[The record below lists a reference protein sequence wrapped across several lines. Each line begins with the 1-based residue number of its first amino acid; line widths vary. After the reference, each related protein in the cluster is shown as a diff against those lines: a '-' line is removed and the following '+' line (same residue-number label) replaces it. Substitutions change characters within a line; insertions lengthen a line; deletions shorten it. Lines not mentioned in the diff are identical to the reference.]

1 MHSRQ
6 TMRTTKGK
14 DLRAQID
21 QLRQMTVPELRRWHL
36 ETFGEEA
43 KSFHRQFLFRQIA
56 RRLQS
61 ASTPPLSEEARQFAL
76 ALARDSALDRR
87 MSENL
92 QRRRI
97 GLPID
102 LTVTTTLRGGHDS
115 RLPLPGSLLARDY
128 KGQTIVVKVLHS
140 GFEYDGRVF
149 GSLSA
154 VAQEVT
160 GAKWNGFAFFG
171 LANDRSTVRKEHRG
185 DNR

>member
-1 MHSRQ
+1 MHSRP
-6 TMRTTKGK
+6 TMRKPTGK

-21 QLRQMTVPELRRWHL
+21 QLRPMPVLELRRWHL

-43 KSFHRQFLFRQIA
+43 KSYHPRFLFRLIA

-61 ASTPPLSEEARQFAL
+61 AVTSPLSEEARQFAL
-76 ALARDSALDRR
+76 ALARDSAVERR

-92 QRRRI
+92 RRRRA

-102 LTVTTTLRGGHDS
+102 LTVTTTLRNPHAHRDS
-115 RLPLPGSLLARDY
+115 RLPLPGSLVARPY
-128 KGQTIVVKVLHS
+128 KGQTIVVKVLDS

-149 GSLSA
+149 TSLSSI
-154 VAQEVT
+154 AQEVT

-171 LANDRSTVRKEHRG
+171 LAKEKHG
-185 DNR
+185 GKQ

>member
-1 MHSRQ
+1 
-6 TMRTTKGK
+6 
-14 DLRAQID
+14 
-21 QLRQMTVPELRRWHL
+21 
-36 ETFGEEA
+36 
-43 KSFHRQFLFRQIA
+43 
-56 RRLQS
+56 
-61 ASTPPLSEEARQFAL
+61 
-76 ALARDSALDRR
+76 
-87 MSENL
+87 MSENIR
-92 QRRRI
+92 RRRI

-102 LTVTTTLRGGHDS
+102 LTVTTTLRCGHDS

-128 KGQTIVVKVLHS
+128 KGQTIVVKVLDS

-171 LANDRSTVRKEHRG
+171 LRHKRKEKRG